1 LVGCIVASFVLNLI
15 VSAYWP
21 DKTPTPSCGCF
32 GEGGPWRCWVRDAG
46 GSWVRLVSQW
56 IAMFGY
62 MALGFLASLMS
73 DRRSVL
79 IVAAVLLWVVW
90 VLSGNLGLPHG
101 GCLTIE

>member
-1 LVGCIVASFVLNLI
+1 
-15 VSAYWP
+15 
-21 DKTPTPSCGCF
+21 
-32 GEGGPWRCWVRDAG
+32 
-46 GSWVRLVSQW
+46 
-56 IAMFGY
+56 MFGY